1 VIPRSAH
8 GLPMQLKAVVSQSLP
23 QLAWVAEVNRRSGLI
38 TLVHGR
44 KVEVRP
50 NFFIEG
56 VWNGSFA
63 DGDFGETDCVFG
75 SGAILNDQS
84 IRFVPSAST
93 VDSLHYAE
101 SGAGVITVSNSL
113 PLLLASTGDA
123 LNPHCPDYPIICDS
137 VMDGIDDYRRNIPTR
152 RGMVQRQIYRNLE
165 VSRDNIAQLDKRMPS
180 HFTCF
185 KDYREYIQNNYKLI
199 AANARDSSR
208 IEPLEIW
215 STQSRGYDTTAINA
229 MVRAYGIDKVFTV
242 TRAKNKFY
250 LAHNDEDMLPDDDG
264 SEICKV
270 LDLNC
275 IQINRSAFR
284 KEFNDEYLYYCARH
298 HNQDV
303 NLKEISKHIS
313 KVGVLLTGVHGE
325 ILCANDPFVL
335 PPLLDSTMRRLDVG
349 GHGLGEFRLVA
360 GFIHAPVPFIGA
372 RRKEDIVK
380 ITESSEMDRWC
391 LGNTYDRPIARRIA
405 EEAGIP
411 RWMFGQ
417 SKMGSVV
424 IFHRPAVPYG
434 KALRKQFFDYL
445 VAEQI
450 LSKTQSSLWP
460 IIRQVNSIL
469 MLKSEKRFPLV
480 HYAERVITKL
490 AGREFQFKLL
500 WSHLDGALFCFCVNR
515 TAQKYS
521 HLLSRSKDMPPE
533 TLANMPEP
541 LPTASTQLCN

>member
-1 VIPRSAH
+1 
-8 GLPMQLKAVVSQSLP
+8 MQLKGLVNQSLP

-75 SGAILNDQS
+75 SGAILNDQA

-93 VDSLHYAE
+93 IDSLHYAE

-113 PLLLASTGDA
+113 PLLLAYTGDA

-137 VMDGIDDYRRNIPTR
+137 VMHGIDDYRRNIPTHR
-152 RGMVQRQIYRNLE
+152 RMVQRQIYRNLE

-185 KDYREYIQNNYKLI
+185 KDYREYVQSNYKLI

-229 MVRAYGIDKVFTV
+229 MARAYGIDKVFTV
-242 TRAKNKFY
+242 TKAKNKFY
-250 LAHNDEDMLPDDDG
+250 LAHNDQGMLPDDDG
-264 SEICKV
+264 SEICK
-270 LDLNC
+270 LLGLNC
-275 IQINRSAFR
+275 IPINRRAFSE
-284 KEFNDEYLYYCARH
+284 EFSDEYLFYSARH

-360 GFIHAPVPFIGA
+360 GFIHLALPFIGA

-380 ITESSEMDRWC
+380 ITGSSEMDPWR
-391 LGNTYDRPIARRIA
+391 LRNTYDRPIARRIA

-411 RWMFGQ
+411 RQMFGQ

-434 KALRKQFFDYL
+434 KALRKQFFEFL
-445 VAEQI
+445 VAEKI
-450 LSKTQSSLWP
+450 MSKAQSLLWP
-460 IIRQVNSIL
+460 IIREVNSVL
-469 MLKSEKRFPLV
+469 MLKSEKRFPII
-480 HYAERVITKL
+480 HYSERIISKM
-490 AGREFQFKLL
+490 AGREFNFKFL
-500 WSHLDGALFCFCVNR
+500 WSHLDGALFCFCVNQ
-515 TAQKYS
+515 TAQTYS
-521 HLLSRSKDMPPE
+521 DHLSRLRGMLPNALVDV
-533 TLANMPEP
+533 PEP
-541 LPTASTQLCN
+541 VPTATTQFCK